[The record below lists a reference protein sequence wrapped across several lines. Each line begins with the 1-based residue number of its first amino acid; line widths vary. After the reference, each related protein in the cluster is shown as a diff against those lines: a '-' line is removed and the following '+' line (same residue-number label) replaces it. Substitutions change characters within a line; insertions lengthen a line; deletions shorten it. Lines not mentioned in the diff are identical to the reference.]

1 MGSMNETQTQA
12 LLAKMRQALANYQV
26 AAQRSRQRG
35 FPKAAFADE
44 QNVRR
49 MQKAIRNIEQ
59 KGN

>member
-12 LLAKMRQALANYQV
+12 LLAKMRETLARYEALA
-26 AAQRSRQRG
+26 ARSRSRG
-35 FPKAAFADE
+35 FQRQAFADE

-49 MQKAIRNIEQ
+49 MVKAIRNIE

>member
-1 MGSMNETQTQA
+1 
-12 LLAKMRQALANYQV
+12 MRQALANYQV